1 MKNKPNFKIWLCPS
15 KPFKIRKTDRG
26 IWRRINLNEQKR

>member
-1 MKNKPNFKIWLCPS
+1 MKKPKFKQWICAS
-15 KPFKIRKTDRG
+15 KPFKIRKNDKG